1 MGPVEAIIT
10 LVTTHPVPNRP
21 MTTREARIGLLAFTL
36 LLAALAANLLG
47 LQTSKPTDGQ
57 RARGE
62 RIGPVAVERA
72 RQAALLPSAAST
84 RSEHELSPASR
95 QAVEGETQESIR
107 AVQRELQLR
116 NYETGTADGVPG
128 LMTRAAIIAFEFD
141 HGLPL
146 TGEAS
151 EETLK
156 RILLGGPAGDKSGAG
171 TSKRG
176 TAESVIRTVQQTLS
190 GLGYN
195 TGKAD
200 GRLGEDTRRAI
211 RDFEIDAKMPETGRV
226 SGTLIAK
233 LSKAAG
239 NGRLPAAAR

>member
-1 MGPVEAIIT
+1 
-10 LVTTHPVPNRP
+10 
-21 MTTREARIGLLAFTL
+21 MTTREARIGLVAFAL
-36 LLAALAANLLG
+36 LLAALATNLLG
-47 LQTSKPTDGQ
+47 LQSVKPGDGQ
-57 RARGE
+57 RLRGE
-62 RIGPVAVERA
+62 RIASAAVERA
-72 RQAALLPSAAST
+72 RQMSQPPAAAMKADPEQPASK
-84 RSEHELSPASR
+84 SPSPAS
-95 QAVEGETQESIR
+95 AVEGETVESIR

-116 NYETGTADGVPG
+116 NYETGSADGVPG

-146 TGEAS
+146 TGEAG

-156 RILLGGPAGDKSGAG
+156 RILLGGPAGDKG
-171 TSKRG
+171 TAASAKRG

-200 GRLGEDTRRAI
+200 GRLGEDTQRAI
-211 RDFEIDAKMPETGRV
+211 RDFEIDAKLPETGRV
-226 SGTLIAK
+226 SGALIAR

-239 NGRLPAAAR
+239 NGRLPGPAR

>member
-1 MGPVEAIIT
+1 
-10 LVTTHPVPNRP
+10 
-21 MTTREARIGLLAFTL
+21 MTTREARIGLLAFAL

-47 LQTSKPTDGQ
+47 LQTAKTTDGQ
-57 RARGE
+57 RQRGE
-62 RIGPVAVERA
+62 RIGPYAAERA
-72 RQAALLPSAAST
+72 RQSAQLPAAAAIK
-84 RSEHELSPASR
+84 SEPEQPVASR
-95 QAVEGETQESIR
+95 QTAAPASAVEGETVESIR

-116 NYETGTADGVPG
+116 NYETGSADGVPG

-146 TGEAS
+146 TGEAG

-156 RILLGGPAGDKSGAG
+156 RILLGGPVGDKG
-171 TSKRG
+171 TAVGSKRG

-200 GRLGEDTRRAI
+200 GRLGDDTQRAI
-211 RDFEIDAKMPETGRV
+211 RDFEIDSKLPETGRV
-226 SGTLIAK
+226 SGALIARLGK
-233 LSKAAG
+233 VAG
-239 NGRLPAAAR
+239 NSRLPGAAR